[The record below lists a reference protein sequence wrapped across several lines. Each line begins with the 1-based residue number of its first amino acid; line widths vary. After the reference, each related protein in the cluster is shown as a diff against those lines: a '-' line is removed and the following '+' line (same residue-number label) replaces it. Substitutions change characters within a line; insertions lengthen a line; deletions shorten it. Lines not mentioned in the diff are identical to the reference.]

1 MTKGA
6 ITSTSNAVLSPLGVS
21 PPDSS
26 PPDSSPPDS
35 TGHVFPPSVE
45 SDTRTA
51 PTSAAAGA
59 WQAIAAE
66 STKVPNALS
75 APKRH
80 TSASA
85 VLGGLKLTPMS
96 VTGVEA

>member
-6 ITSTSNAVLSPLGVS
+6 ITSTSKAALSPLGVS
-21 PPDSS
+21 PPESS
-26 PPDSSPPDS
+26 PPES

-66 STKVPNALS
+66 STKVPNAFS

-85 VLGGLKLTPMS
+85 VVGGLKLTPMS
-96 VTGVEA
+96 LTGVEA